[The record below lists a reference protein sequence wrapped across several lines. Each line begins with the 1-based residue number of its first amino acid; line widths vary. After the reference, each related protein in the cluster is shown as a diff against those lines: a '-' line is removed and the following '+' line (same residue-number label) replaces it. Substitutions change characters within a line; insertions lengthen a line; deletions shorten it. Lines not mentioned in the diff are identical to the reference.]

1 MNMSDVGQP
10 KCTLHRSE
18 VKRLLSWL
26 KYYPIASNKDECKS
40 LESILEMSLSLSFEA
55 KQ

>member
-1 MNMSDVGQP
+1 MNSSDVGQP

-18 VKRLLSWL
+18 VERLLSWL
-26 KYYPIASNKDECKS
+26 KCYPVAGREDARKS
-40 LESILEMSLSLSFEA
+40 LESILEMSLALSFEA